1 MHGSFIGYDAE
12 SGTAV
17 AVTINT
23 RNPESQAIMAIE
35 TLAAGSQAG

>member
-17 AVTINT
+17 AVQINT
-23 RNPESQAIMAIE
+23 RNPEAQGIMAIE
-35 TLAAGSQAG
+35 TLTAV